1 MPVKE
6 IVEKIDFDELN
17 IIYNDFVDYIKNNQG
32 NYQRLLKSQKD
43 LTKSSKLK
51 ILYTKFDTDLRGY
64 LFIYEKMLDFMPKV
78 MEMMEENQESFRQ
91 VSKLIK
97 TGQASKQ
104 KQADYKQMEEVYLNS
119 IATIFYKLMDTLNAI
134 ISILNEDYSLDDVD
148 YNFAI
153 QTLEKEIEK
162 NKARTEFFNLNAKYF
177 TEKIN
182 YICLLQNSIHALL

>member
-78 MEMMEENQESFRQ
+78 MEMMEENQEAFRQ

-134 ISILNEDYSLDDVD
+134 ISILNDDYSLDDVD

-153 QTLEKEIEK
+153 QTLEKEVEK
-162 NKARTEFFNLNAKYF
+162 KQGSN
-177 TEKIN
+177 
-182 YICLLQNSIHALL
+182 